1 MQDLLDPFGQ
11 QRNMIPMSQIQN
23 HQPLILSGQLL
34 IAMPGIGDARFE
46 RAVILICQHSPEGA
60 MGLVINSTM
69 PNLSYLE
76 LLDQL
81 TLAVSDGVADRPVY
95 AGGPMESG
103 RGFVVHSEDFTLADG
118 SRRVGD
124 GLALTANI
132 DILQEMARGGGP
144 RRSLVCL
151 GYAGWSPGQ
160 LDQEMVGNV
169 WLQVTATPALV
180 FGTPNDQKWPKALA
194 TLGIDVAMLSQQA
207 GHA

>member
-1 MQDLLDPFGQ
+1 MA
-11 QRNMIPMSQIQN
+11 MTQIAS
-23 HQPLILSGQLL
+23 LSGQLL
-34 IAMPGIGDARFE
+34 IAMPGIGDSRFD
-46 RAVILICQHSPEGA
+46 RAVILVCQHSAEGA
-60 MGLVINSTM
+60 MGLVINRTM
-69 PNLSYLE
+69 GGLTYLE

-81 TLAVSDGVADRPVY
+81 TLPVVESLADRPVY

-103 RGFVVHSEDFTLADG
+103 RGFVVHSEDFMLEDG
-118 SRRVGD
+118 SRKICD

-132 DILQEMARGGGP
+132 DILQVMAQGDGP

-169 WLQVTATPALV
+169 WLQVAATPALV
-180 FGTPNDQKWPKALA
+180 FSTPNDQKWPQALA
-194 TLGIDVAMLSQQA
+194 ALGIDVAMLSQQA

>member
-1 MQDLLDPFGQ
+1 MTKTQASENTG
-11 QRNMIPMSQIQN
+11 
-23 HQPLILSGQLL
+23 LSGQLL
-34 IAMPGIGDARFE
+34 IAMPGIGDARFD
-46 RAVILICQHSPEGA
+46 RAVVLMCQHSAEGA
-60 MGLVINSTM
+60 MGLVINRTM

-81 TLAVSDGVADRPVY
+81 TLPVTDAISDRPVY

-103 RGFVVHSEDFTLADG
+103 RGFVVHSEDYTLADA
-118 SRRVGD
+118 SRRIGE

-132 DILQEMARGGGP
+132 DILQEMAQGGGP
-144 RRSLVCL
+144 KRSLVCL

-160 LDQEMVGNV
+160 LDQEVAGNV
-169 WLQVTATPALV
+169 WLQVPASATLV
-180 FGTPNDQKWPKALA
+180 FATPNDQKWPKALA